1 MRIHE
6 YEAKN
11 LFKQSKI
18 PVPRGNVA
26 TSPEDARRVAGQIGL
41 PVTIKAQVLI
51 GGRGRAGGIK
61 FSEDLGEVEELT
73 RKVLGMEIEGYE
85 ADSVLVEEKLEVKE
99 ELYLGVTIDG
109 SLGCP
114 ILMTSSEG
122 GVEIEET
129 ARRHPEK
136 VFSRHLKP
144 FGDLRAYQARELAK
158 KLGFEGKP
166 MLQLASVIISLY
178 GAFKACDAL
187 IAEINPL
194 VVTKRGDFVAVDA
207 VLEIDDSALFRH
219 PEFGTSPQDR
229 IPDELEREAGKI
241 GVSYVNMD
249 GDIGLICSG
258 AGLGMATMDMI
269 REKMRP
275 ANFLETGGGM
285 TRQLMA
291 GALRVVLKKPNLKA
305 VFINIYGGINPIHEG
320 AKGIVDVVRQKGVK
334 IPIVA
339 KALGNRQ
346 EETWETLESVGIK
359 VVKETQTMRAV
370 EELFRTLKEERS

>member
-11 LFKQSKI
+11 LFKQSNI
-18 PVPRGNVA
+18 PVPRGDIA
-26 TSPEDARRVAGQIGL
+26 TSPEDARRVAEEIGL
-41 PVTIKAQVLI
+41 PVTVKAQVLV
-51 GGRGRAGGIK
+51 GGRGKAGGIK
-61 FSEDLGEVEELT
+61 FSEDLEEVEELA
-73 RKVLGMEIEGYE
+73 RKVLGMDIKGYE
-85 ADSVLVEEKLEVKE
+85 VDSVLVEEKLEIKE

-109 SLGCP
+109 SRGCP
-114 ILMTSSEG
+114 VLMTSLEG

-136 VFSRHLKP
+136 VFSRYLKP
-144 FGDLRAYQARELAK
+144 FGDLRVYQARELAK

-166 MLQLASVIISLY
+166 MLQLANVMIGLY

-194 VVTKRGDFVAVDA
+194 VVTKRGDFVAADA

-219 PEFGTSPQDR
+219 PELGINPQDR
-229 IPDELEREAGKI
+229 IPDELEREAGTI

-291 GALRVVLKKPNLKA
+291 GALRVVLRKPNLKA

-320 AKGIVDVVRQKGVK
+320 ARGIVDVVREENVR

-346 EETWETLESVGIK
+346 EETWEILESVGIK

-370 EELFRTLKEERS
+370 EELFRTLKEECQ

>member
-73 RKVLGMEIEGYE
+73 RKVLGMKIEGYE

-194 VVTKRGDFVAVDA
+194 VVTKRGDFVAADA

-219 PEFGTSPQDR
+219 PELGTSPQDR

>member
-11 LFKQSKI
+11 LLKQSRI
-18 PVPRGNVA
+18 PVPRGDIA
-26 TSPEDARRVAGQIGL
+26 TSPEDARRVAEEIGL
-41 PVTIKAQVLI
+41 PVTVKAQVLV
-51 GGRGRAGGIK
+51 GGRGKAGGIK
-61 FSEDLGEVEELT
+61 FSEDLGEVEELA
-73 RKVLGMEIEGYE
+73 RKVLGMNIKGYE
-85 ADSVLVEEKLEVKE
+85 VDSVLVEEKLEVKE

-109 SLGCP
+109 SRGCP

-136 VFSRHLKP
+136 VFSRYLKP
-144 FGDLRAYQARELAK
+144 FGNLRAYQARELAK

-166 MLQLASVIISLY
+166 MLQLANVMISLY

-194 VVTKRGDFVAVDA
+194 VVTKRGDFVAADA

-219 PEFGTSPQDR
+219 PELGTSPQDR
-229 IPDELEREAGKI
+229 IPDELEREAGTI

-291 GALRVVLKKPNLKA
+291 GALRVVLRKPNLKA
-305 VFINIYGGINPIHEG
+305 VLINIYGGINPIHEG
-320 AKGIVDVVRQKGVK
+320 AKGIVDVVREENVR

-370 EELFRTLKEERS
+370 EELFRTLKEERQ

>member
-11 LFKQSKI
+11 LFREFKI
-18 PVPRGNVA
+18 PVPRGDVA
-26 TSPEDARRVAGQIGL
+26 ASPGEAHRVAEGIGL
-41 PVTIKAQVLI
+41 PVTIKAQVLV
-51 GGRGRAGGIK
+51 GGRGKAGGIK
-61 FSEDLGEVEELT
+61 FAEDLGEVEELSGEL
-73 RKVLGMEIEGYE
+73 LGMDIKGYKV
-85 ADSVLVEEKLEVKE
+85 DSILVEEKLQVER
-99 ELYLGVTIDG
+99 ELYLGVAIDG
-109 SLGCP
+109 ARGCP
-114 ILMTSSEG
+114 MVMVSSEG

-136 VFSRHLKP
+136 IFSREVMP
-144 FGDLRAYQARELAK
+144 FEDLRAYQARELAK
-158 KLGFEGKP
+158 KLAFNGKP
-166 MLQLASVIISLY
+166 MLQLAKVISSLY
-178 GAFKACDAL
+178 QLFKRYDAL

-194 VVTKRGDFVAVDA
+194 VITRAGELVAADA
-207 VLEIDDSALFRH
+207 VFQIDDSALFRH
-219 PEFGTSPQDR
+219 PELGIEPQDR
-229 IPDELEREAGKI
+229 IADELEREARKI

-269 REKMRP
+269 RERMRP

-320 AKGIVDVVRQKGVK
+320 AKGIADVVREENVK
-334 IPIVA
+334 IPILA
-339 KALGNRQ
+339 KALGNLQ

-359 VVKETQTMRAV
+359 VVKETQTARAV
-370 EELFRTLKEERS
+370 EQLFRTLEGRC

>member
-73 RKVLGMEIEGYE
+73 RKVLGMKIEGYE

-114 ILMTSSEG
+114 VLMTYSEG
-122 GVEIEET
+122 AVEIEET

-194 VVTKRGDFVAVDA
+194 VVTKRGDFVAADA

>member
-73 RKVLGMEIEGYE
+73 RKVLGMKIEGYE

-194 VVTKRGDFVAVDA
+194 VVTKRGDFVAADA
-207 VLEIDDSALFRH
+207 ALEIDDSALFRH

>member
-11 LFKQSKI
+11 LLKQSKI

-26 TSPEDARRVAGQIGL
+26 TSPEDARRVAEEIGL
-41 PVTIKAQVLI
+41 PVTVKAQVLV
-51 GGRGRAGGIK
+51 GGRGKAGGIK
-61 FSEDLGEVEELT
+61 FSEDLGEVEELA
-73 RKVLGMEIEGYE
+73 RKVLGMDIKGYE
-85 ADSVLVEEKLEVKE
+85 VDSVLVEEKLEVKE

-109 SLGCP
+109 SRGCP

-136 VFSRHLKP
+136 VFSRYLKP

-166 MLQLASVIISLY
+166 MLQLANVMISLY

-194 VVTKRGDFVAVDA
+194 VVTKRGDFVAADA

-219 PEFGTSPQDR
+219 PELGTSPQDR
-229 IPDELEREAGKI
+229 IPDELEREAGTI

-291 GALRVVLKKPNLKA
+291 GALRVVLRKPNLKA

-320 AKGIVDVVRQKGVK
+320 AKGIVDVVREENVR

-370 EELFRTLKEERS
+370 EELFRTLKEERQ

>member
-73 RKVLGMEIEGYE
+73 RKVLGMKIEGYE

-194 VVTKRGDFVAVDA
+194 VVTKRGDFVAADA

>member
-114 ILMTSSEG
+114 IFMTSSEG

-194 VVTKRGDFVAVDA
+194 VVTKRGDFVAADA

>member
-26 TSPEDARRVAGQIGL
+26 TSPEAARRVAGQIGL

-73 RKVLGMEIEGYE
+73 RKVLGMEIKGYE
-85 ADSVLVEEKLEVKE
+85 VDSVLVEEKLEVKE

-194 VVTKRGDFVAVDA
+194 VVTKRGDFVAADA

-258 AGLGMATMDMI
+258 AGLGMASMDMI

-291 GALRVVLKKPNLKA
+291 
-305 VFINIYGGINPIHEG
+305 
-320 AKGIVDVVRQKGVK
+320 
-334 IPIVA
+334 
-339 KALGNRQ
+339 
-346 EETWETLESVGIK
+346 
-359 VVKETQTMRAV
+359 
-370 EELFRTLKEERS
+370 

>member
-11 LFKQSKI
+11 LLKQSRI
-18 PVPRGNVA
+18 PVPRGDIA
-26 TSPEDARRVAGQIGL
+26 TSPEDARRVAEEIGL
-41 PVTIKAQVLI
+41 PVTVKAQVLA
-51 GGRGRAGGIK
+51 GGRGKAGGIK
-61 FSEDLGEVEELT
+61 FSEDLGEVEELA
-73 RKVLGMEIEGYE
+73 RKVLGMNIKGYE
-85 ADSVLVEEKLEVKE
+85 VDSVLVEEKLEVKE

-109 SLGCP
+109 SRGCP

-136 VFSRHLKP
+136 VFSRYLKP
-144 FGDLRAYQARELAK
+144 FGNLRAYQARELAK

-166 MLQLASVIISLY
+166 MLQLANVMISLY
-178 GAFKACDAL
+178 GAFKAYDAL

-194 VVTKRGDFVAVDA
+194 VVTKRGDFVAADA

-219 PEFGTSPQDR
+219 PEMGTSPQDR
-229 IPDELEREAGKI
+229 IPDELEREAGTI
-241 GVSYVNMD
+241 GVSFVNMD

-291 GALRVVLKKPNLKA
+291 GALRVVLRKPNLKA

-320 AKGIVDVVRQKGVK
+320 AKGIVDVVREENVK

-359 VVKETQTMRAV
+359 VVKGTQTMRAV
-370 EELFRTLKEERS
+370 EELFRTLKEERQ

>member
-73 RKVLGMEIEGYE
+73 RKVLGMKIEGYE

-122 GVEIEET
+122 GVEI
-129 ARRHPEK
+129 
-136 VFSRHLKP
+136 
-144 FGDLRAYQARELAK
+144 
-158 KLGFEGKP
+158 
-166 MLQLASVIISLY
+166 
-178 GAFKACDAL
+178 
-187 IAEINPL
+187 
-194 VVTKRGDFVAVDA
+194 
-207 VLEIDDSALFRH
+207 
-219 PEFGTSPQDR
+219 
-229 IPDELEREAGKI
+229 
-241 GVSYVNMD
+241 
-249 GDIGLICSG
+249 
-258 AGLGMATMDMI
+258 
-269 REKMRP
+269 
-275 ANFLETGGGM
+275 
-285 TRQLMA
+285 
-291 GALRVVLKKPNLKA
+291 
-305 VFINIYGGINPIHEG
+305 
-320 AKGIVDVVRQKGVK
+320 
-334 IPIVA
+334 
-339 KALGNRQ
+339 
-346 EETWETLESVGIK
+346 
-359 VVKETQTMRAV
+359 
-370 EELFRTLKEERS
+370 

>member
-1 MRIHE
+1 M
-6 YEAKN
+6 
-11 LFKQSKI
+11 
-18 PVPRGNVA
+18 
-26 TSPEDARRVAGQIGL
+26 
-41 PVTIKAQVLI
+41 
-51 GGRGRAGGIK
+51 
-61 FSEDLGEVEELT
+61 
-73 RKVLGMEIEGYE
+73 
-85 ADSVLVEEKLEVKE
+85 
-99 ELYLGVTIDG
+99 
-109 SLGCP
+109 
-114 ILMTSSEG
+114 
-122 GVEIEET
+122 
-129 ARRHPEK
+129 
-136 VFSRHLKP
+136 
-144 FGDLRAYQARELAK
+144 
-158 KLGFEGKP
+158 
-166 MLQLASVIISLY
+166 
-178 GAFKACDAL
+178 
-187 IAEINPL
+187 
-194 VVTKRGDFVAVDA
+194 VVTKRGDFVAADA

-219 PEFGTSPQDR
+219 PEFGIEPQDR

-320 AKGIVDVVRQKGVK
+320 AKGIVDVVKQKGVK